1 MNKVKADSLSLGRSM
16 SPIGLYRF
24 IRWQKL
30 ESASDLTFFRPKT
43 YKKAFNCCIFLPPPR
58 LPPLLHVLF
67 VLSLPYAS
75 RPLPSMQNCVK
86 FNAFGNE
93 FVTTF
98 YCCAFA
104 TWRHCNS
111 CSRCPPPFMSSSPP
125 FFTPFFAFFFIHFL
139 LPVRLCLAVFCC
151 ATIRRNKNR
160 NPHKYTHETKA
171 QNCVNK
177 ATTRKRLKKD
187 EKDEE
192 PRKNKDIEKELG
204 MECPRWAE
212 DVSRSTMRFAF

>member
-1 MNKVKADSLSLGRSM
+1 MENWQEFMRETDRSMNKVKADSLSLGRSM

-111 CSRCPPPFMSSSPP
+111 CSRCPPPSCLLHPLFLPLSSPSSSSTFSSP
-125 FFTPFFAFFFIHFL
+125 FAFVWPCFVA
-139 LPVRLCLAVFCC
+139 P
-151 ATIRRNKNR
+151 
-160 NPHKYTHETKA
+160 
-171 QNCVNK
+171 Q
-177 ATTRKRLKKD
+177 
-187 EKDEE
+187 
-192 PRKNKDIEKELG
+192 
-204 MECPRWAE
+204 
-212 DVSRSTMRFAF
+212 